1 MSAFKEL
8 PDEPNKVTKDI
19 VNSDGIKQQIT
30 IMQETD
36 IGLTSKELAQKT
48 YEIMKI
54 PISVDG
60 VRKQYLYPLSNMGVI
75 NSTRSVINRS
85 ENLYSPVED
94 SIFSLFDDDRD
105 LRLKIL
111 DHRLYPS
118 RKVLEDEYSI
128 FVKDDAKGG

>member
-1 MSAFKEL
+1 
-8 PDEPNKVTKDI
+8 
-19 VNSDGIKQQIT
+19 
-30 IMQETD
+30 
-36 IGLTSKELAQKT
+36 
-48 YEIMKI
+48 MKI

-60 VRKQYLYPLSNMGVI
+60 VRKQYLYPLANMGVI

-105 LRLKIL
+105 FRLKIL

-118 RKVLEDEYSI
+118 RNVLEDEYSI
-128 FVKDDAKGG
+128 FVKDDAKGGRKWQFSKVQDTRHRRYRNNS